1 MDKLTKEELI
11 KVLAKA
17 AAPKKERKK
26 AERTEEQQKE
36 LLERLAKM
44 RENSKIKRNEK
55 AKAKEVNKK
64 EVVNEKIE
72 LAISPQPKFQEDI
85 FEKKYGSTFEK
96 MTDIL
101 GRLDNHLG
109 DIKDMKKAKR
119 DAKAQAVLSVSAQA
133 QVPASAQAPA
143 LLPAPIKNE
152 TPNNNYIVSSQAP
165 SKSALT
171 PSPLGVQK
179 TSEQIVV
186 ESPNTERKIPN
197 YKNMTFG
204 RKRF

>member
-1 MDKLTKEELI
+1 MSKEDLI
-11 KVLAKA
+11 KILAKA

-36 LLERLAKM
+36 LLDRLAKM
-44 RENSKIKRNEK
+44 REVSKVKRNEK
-55 AKAKEVNKK
+55 AKAKEAVKK
-64 EVVNEKIE
+64 ESVNEKVE
-72 LAISPQPKFQEDI
+72 LQISQQPKFQDDI

-109 DIKDMKKAKR
+109 DIKEMKKAKR
-119 DAKAQAVLSVSAQA
+119 DAKAA
-133 QVPASAQAPA
+133 APA
-143 LLPAPIKNE
+143 PTPTPAPAAQPTRDE
-152 TPNNNYIVSSQAP
+152 TPNHNYITSQQPARPAP
-165 SKSALT
+165 T

-179 TSEQIVV
+179 APEQVV
-186 ESPNTERKIPN
+186 PQSPNTERKMPN
-197 YKNMTFG
+197 YKTMTFG

>member
-1 MDKLTKEELI
+1 MDKMSKEDLMKI
-11 KVLAKA
+11 LAKA

-119 DAKAQAVLSVSAQA
+119 DAKAQAVLSASAQA
-133 QVPASAQAPA
+133 QAHAPV
-143 LLPAPIKNE
+143 PAPIKNE

-165 SKSALT
+165 SKPALT

>member
-1 MDKLTKEELI
+1 MDKMSKEDLMKI
-11 KVLAKA
+11 LAKA

-55 AKAKEVNKK
+55 AKAKEVIKK

-133 QVPASAQAPA
+133 PAQAPA
-143 LLPAPIKNE
+143 PAPIKNE

-165 SKSALT
+165 SKPALT

>member
-1 MDKLTKEELI
+1 MDKMSKEDLMKI
-11 KVLAKA
+11 LAKA

-55 AKAKEVNKK
+55 AKAKEVIKK

-72 LAISPQPKFQEDI
+72 LSISPQPKFQEDI

-119 DAKAQAVLSVSAQA
+119 DAKAQAVLSASAQA
-133 QVPASAQAPA
+133 QAHAPV
-143 LLPAPIKNE
+143 PAPIKNE

-165 SKSALT
+165 SKPALT

>member
-1 MDKLTKEELI
+1 MEKLSKEDLI

-26 AERTEEQQKE
+26 AERSEEQQKE
-36 LLERLAKM
+36 LLERLARM
-44 RENSKIKRNEK
+44 RENSKVKRNEK
-55 AKAKEVNKK
+55 AKAKEAVKK
-64 EVVNEKIE
+64 EAVNEKVE
-72 LAISPQPKFQEDI
+72 LQISPQPKFQDDI

-109 DIKDMKKAKR
+109 DIKEMKKAKR
-119 DAKAQAVLSVSAQA
+119 DAKAQAAAAAAPAPA
-133 QVPASAQAPA
+133 QVAA
-143 LLPAPIKNE
+143 PAPIKVE
-152 TPNNNYIVSSQAP
+152 SPNHNYITSSQPPQRPAP
-165 SKSALT
+165 T

-179 TSEQIVV
+179 IPEQAVPQ
-186 ESPNTERKIPN
+186 SPNTERKILN
-197 YKNMTFG
+197 YKSMTFG

>member
-133 QVPASAQAPA
+133 QAQAPA
-143 LLPAPIKNE
+143 PAPALAPIKNE
-152 TPNNNYIVSSQAP
+152 IQNNNYIVSSQAP
-165 SKSALT
+165 SKPALT
-171 PSPLGVQK
+171 PLPLGVQK

>member
-1 MDKLTKEELI
+1 MDKLSKEELM

-26 AERTEEQQKE
+26 AERTEDQRKE
-36 LLERLAKM
+36 MLERLAKM
-44 RENSKIKRNEK
+44 REVSKVKRNEK
-55 AKAKEVNKK
+55 AKAKEAVKK

-72 LAISPQPKFQEDI
+72 LLISPQPKFQDDI

-96 MTDIL
+96 MTDLL

-109 DIKDMKKAKR
+109 DIKEMKKAKR
-119 DAKAQAVLSVSAQA
+119 EAKAAAQA
-133 QVPASAQAPA
+133 QPLASAPAAAPA
-143 LLPAPIKNE
+143 MAARDE
-152 TPNNNYIVSSQAP
+152 TPSNNYIISSQQPARSAP
-165 SKSALT
+165 N
-171 PSPLGVQK
+171 PSTLGVHK
-179 TSEQIVV
+179 APEQVAPQSSNI
-186 ESPNTERKIPN
+186 ERKIPN

>member
-1 MDKLTKEELI
+1 MEKLSKEDLI

-26 AERTEEQQKE
+26 AERSEEQQKE
-36 LLERLAKM
+36 LLERLARM
-44 RENSKIKRNEK
+44 RENSKVKRNEK
-55 AKAKEVNKK
+55 AKAKEAVKK
-64 EVVNEKIE
+64 EAVNEKVE
-72 LAISPQPKFQEDI
+72 LQISPQPKFQDDI

-109 DIKDMKKAKR
+109 DIKQMKREKR
-119 DAKAQAVLSVSAQA
+119 DAKAQSAAAAPAPAPA
-133 QVPASAQAPA
+133 QVAAPA
-143 LLPAPIKNE
+143 PTKVESPNHNYITSSQPPQRPAP
-152 TPNNNYIVSSQAP
+152 
-165 SKSALT
+165 T

-179 TSEQIVV
+179 IPEQAVPQ
-186 ESPNTERKIPN
+186 SPNTERKILN
-197 YKNMTFG
+197 YKSMTFG

>member
-1 MDKLTKEELI
+1 MEKLSKEDLI

-26 AERTEEQQKE
+26 AERSEEQQKE
-36 LLERLAKM
+36 LLERLARM
-44 RENSKIKRNEK
+44 RENSKVKRNEK
-55 AKAKEVNKK
+55 AKAKEAVKK
-64 EVVNEKIE
+64 EAVNEKVD
-72 LAISPQPKFQEDI
+72 LQISPQPKFQDDI

-109 DIKDMKKAKR
+109 DIKEMKKAKR
-119 DAKAQAVLSVSAQA
+119 DAKAQAAAAAAPAPA
-133 QVPASAQAPA
+133 QVAAPA
-143 LLPAPIKNE
+143 PTKVESPNHNYITSSQPPQRPAP
-152 TPNNNYIVSSQAP
+152 
-165 SKSALT
+165 T

-179 TSEQIVV
+179 IPEQAVPQ
-186 ESPNTERKIPN
+186 SPNTERKILN
-197 YKNMTFG
+197 YKSMTFG

>member
-17 AAPKKERKK
+17 ATPKKERKK

-55 AKAKEVNKK
+55 AKAKEVSKK

-72 LAISPQPKFQEDI
+72 LQISPQPKFQEDI

-119 DAKAQAVLSVSAQA
+119 DAKAQAISSVSA
-133 QVPASAQAPA
+133 PAPAPA
-143 LLPAPIKNE
+143 LAPTPMKNE
-152 TPNNNYIVSSQAP
+152 TPNNNYIISSQPPKPAP
-165 SKSALT
+165 T

>member
-1 MDKLTKEELI
+1 MDKMSKEDLMKI
-11 KVLAKA
+11 LAKA

-44 RENSKIKRNEK
+44 RETSKLKRNEK
-55 AKAKEVNKK
+55 AKAKEAVKK
-64 EVVNEKIE
+64 EPVNEKVE
-72 LAISPQPKFQEDI
+72 LQISPQPKFQDDI

-109 DIKDMKKAKR
+109 DIKEMKKAKR
-119 DAKAQAVLSVSAQA
+119 DAKAQA
-133 QVPASAQAPA
+133 PAPA
-143 LLPAPIKNE
+143 PPPAPAPRDE
-152 TPNNNYIVSSQAP
+152 TPSHNYITSSQPPARPAP
-165 SKSALT
+165 T

-179 TSEQIVV
+179 APEQVV
-186 ESPNTERKIPN
+186 PQSPNTERKMPN
-197 YKNMTFG
+197 YKSMTFG

>member
-133 QVPASAQAPA
+133 QAQAPSPA
-143 LLPAPIKNE
+143 PAPIKNE
-152 TPNNNYIVSSQAP
+152 TPNNNYIVSSQPP
-165 SKSALT
+165 SKPALT

>member
-1 MDKLTKEELI
+1 MEKLSKEDLI

-26 AERTEEQQKE
+26 AERSEEQQKE
-36 LLERLAKM
+36 LLERLARM
-44 RENSKIKRNEK
+44 RENSKVKRNEK
-55 AKAKEVNKK
+55 AKAKEAVKK
-64 EVVNEKIE
+64 EAVNEKVE
-72 LAISPQPKFQEDI
+72 LQISPQPKFQDDI

-109 DIKDMKKAKR
+109 DIKEMKKAKR
-119 DAKAQAVLSVSAQA
+119 DAKAQAAAAAAPAPA
-133 QVPASAQAPA
+133 QVAAPA
-143 LLPAPIKNE
+143 PTKVESPNHNYITSSQPPQRPAP
-152 TPNNNYIVSSQAP
+152 
-165 SKSALT
+165 T

-179 TSEQIVV
+179 IPEQAVPQ
-186 ESPNTERKIPN
+186 SPNTERKMPN
-197 YKNMTFG
+197 YKSMTFG

>member
-1 MDKLTKEELI
+1 MDKMSKEDLMKI
-11 KVLAKA
+11 LAKA

-55 AKAKEVNKK
+55 AKAKEVIKK

-133 QVPASAQAPA
+133 QAPA
-143 LLPAPIKNE
+143 PAPAPIKNE
-152 TPNNNYIVSSQAP
+152 IQNNNYIVSSQAP
-165 SKSALT
+165 SKPALT

>member
-1 MDKLTKEELI
+1 MSKEDLMKI
-11 KVLAKA
+11 LAKA

-55 AKAKEVNKK
+55 AKAKEVIKK

-133 QVPASAQAPA
+133 PAQAPA
-143 LLPAPIKNE
+143 PAPIKNE

-165 SKSALT
+165 SKPALT

>member
-1 MDKLTKEELI
+1 MDKMSKEDLMKI
-11 KVLAKA
+11 LAKA

-44 RENSKIKRNEK
+44 RETSKLKRNEK
-55 AKAKEVNKK
+55 AKAKEAVKK
-64 EVVNEKIE
+64 EPVNEKIE
-72 LAISPQPKFQEDI
+72 LSISPQPKFQDDI

-119 DAKAQAVLSVSAQA
+119 DAKAAAA
-133 QVPASAQAPA
+133 AAPPAT
-143 LLPAPIKNE
+143 PAPTPRDE
-152 TPNNNYIVSSQAP
+152 TPSHNYITSQPPARPAP
-165 SKSALT
+165 T

-179 TSEQIVV
+179 APEPVAP
-186 ESPNTERKIPN
+186 ESPLAERKMPN
-197 YKNMTFG
+197 YKSMTFG

>member
-17 AAPKKERKK
+17 ATPKKERKK

-55 AKAKEVNKK
+55 AKAKEVSKK

-72 LAISPQPKFQEDI
+72 LQISPQPKFQEDI

-119 DAKAQAVLSVSAQA
+119 DAKAQAISSVSA
-133 QVPASAQAPA
+133 PAPAPA
-143 LLPAPIKNE
+143 LAPTPMKNE
-152 TPNNNYIVSSQAP
+152 TPNNNYIISSQPPKPAP
-165 SKSALT
+165 T
-171 PSPLGVQK
+171 PSSLGVQK

>member
-1 MDKLTKEELI
+1 MDKLTKEDLM
-11 KVLAKA
+11 KVLAKVA
-17 AAPKKERKK
+17 TPKKERKK

-55 AKAKEVNKK
+55 AKAKEVSKK

-72 LAISPQPKFQEDI
+72 LQISPQPKFQEDI

-119 DAKAQAVLSVSAQA
+119 DAKAQALALAPAQA
-133 QVPASAQAPA
+133 EAPA
-143 LLPAPIKNE
+143 PTPIKNE
-152 TPNNNYIVSSQAP
+152 TPNNNYIVSSQPSSKPAP
-165 SKSALT
+165 T

-179 TSEQIVV
+179 TSEQVVV